1 MARVRTHLYAL
12 LVHRKAL
19 KGQVPS
25 RSIMRLD
32 RPRQE
37 KGTLHPQI
45 LHPIFH
51 HAQLDR
57 DHPRHLNR
65 ATERYLPIPLTEVQ
79 IAHAELRPRNM
90 DRQERLGAAR
100 QVFDV
105 TITAVFGSTRYCS
118 GAFFTY
124 LLFHGAGRR
133 ASVDILRLGR
143 LGDDTLEFGG
153 ADEFG
158 LAAVPFG

>member
-1 MARVRTHLYAL
+1 
-12 LVHRKAL
+12 
-19 KGQVPS
+19 
-25 RSIMRLD
+25 MRLD

-45 LHPIFH
+45 LHPILH

-57 DHPRHLNR
+57 DHPRHLDR
-65 ATERYLPIPLTEVQ
+65 ATERNLPIPLAEVQ
-79 IAHAELRPRNM
+79 IAHAELRPRHM

-100 QVFDV
+100 QVLDIAV
-105 TITAVFGSTRYCS
+105 AAVFGSTGYRS
-118 GAFFTY
+118 RAFFAY

-143 LGDDTLEFGG
+143 LCDDTLEVGG